1 MKTSTS
7 RVSCRPWP
15 LAQCYLCVTLPRV
28 TAQSILKLGTSGV
41 LYNGQFS
48 GTLLFCGVPFIAR
61 HGRRE
66 GYKPVFGQVEQ
77 LQMRLLIL
85 PFV

>member
-1 MKTSTS
+1 MAAGTI
-7 RVSCRPWP
+7 
-15 LAQCYLCVTLPRV
+15 LFYLEGDR
-28 TAQSILKLGTSGV
+28 AIHFKLGTSGV

-48 GTLLFCGVPFIAR
+48 GTLLFCGVPIIAR

-66 GYKPVFGQVEQ
+66 GDEPADFGQVEQ

-85 PFV
+85 PFE